1 MNTHKSPMLGEDGAQ
16 GLLITYHVASMIP
29 DSSYMWKEIR
39 PYSFYLKCLCVSTS
53 WACCGLLDIR
63 RVAKPWRNSC
73 KIDFKG
79 ILLLPFS
86 PIEKKREKSE
96 SETNPGRR
104 KIASIQTVINQILF
118 SGFESP
124 MSLRINTIQFYQ
136 EKYITFI
143 RIGY

>member
-1 MNTHKSPMLGEDGAQ
+1 MKGTVGEMTISQVIYCRA
-16 GLLITYHVASMIP
+16 ISHC
-29 DSSYMWKEIR
+29 
-39 PYSFYLKCLCVSTS
+39 FYNFMDPFMPQCVSTS